1 MTTKQEVKK
10 LKITAV
16 NIRSVLTDKTKE
28 LGKLGDKKKIL
39 TRKQRLQAERAAAEK
54 KIEQAGGNKGPVAS
68 VLGNVGGM
76 VMSIKDRIM
85 NFFGYLLMGFVVDKL
100 PQIISSLSSAYDR
113 IAPFVK
119 VVWKVISTIAKALMG
134 FGGWVSQLWKPSEAE
149 TNVAQLE
156 TIKKDLEGEVDK
168 IEEPKEE
175 EDGGG
180 EETKEG
186 EEDATPI
193 DFSQVDKF
201 EKGGGEGLGQ
211 TETKQE
217 GEDEALVDATGTTD
231 DPADAQ
237 QEGVENPL
245 ENLIAI
251 DPEKIAKTGADGEKK
266 EDVTKE
272 DDKVE
277 QVIDANVNNILNKVH
292 KVTGDLKV
300 QNGGNNLNTVIIP
313 VEVLATTGNNDG
325 GSGGGTETR
334 PEPEVSNS
342 LVLD

>member
-217 GEDEALVDATGTTD
+217 GEDEALMDATGTTD

-313 VEVLATTGNNDG
+313 VEVLATTGSNNG
-325 GSGGGTETR
+325 ESGGGGETR
-334 PEPEVSNS
+334 PEPEVSLS
-342 LVLD
+342 LIHI

>member
-28 LGKLGDKKKIL
+28 LGKLGDRKKIL

-217 GEDEALVDATGTTD
+217 GEDEALMDATGTTD

-313 VEVLATTGNNDG
+313 VEVLATTGSNNG
-325 GSGGGTETR
+325 ESGGGGETR
-334 PEPEVSNS
+334 PEPEVSSS

>member
-217 GEDEALVDATGTTD
+217 GEDEALMDATGTTD

>member
-76 VMSIKDRIM
+76 VMSIKDRVM
-85 NFFGYLLMGFVVDKL
+85 NFFGYLLMGFVVKKL
-100 PQIISSLSSAYDR
+100 PDIISFLSSAYEK

-313 VEVLATTGNNDG
+313 VEVLATTGSNNG
-325 GSGGGTETR
+325 ESGGGGETR
-334 PEPEVSNS
+334 PEPEVSSS

>member
-1 MTTKQEVKK
+1 MSQKQEVKK

-16 NIRSVLTDKTKE
+16 NLRSVLTDKTKE

-39 TRKQRLQAERAAAEK
+39 VRKQRLQAERAAAEK

-85 NFFGYLLMGFVVDKL
+85 NFFGYLLMGFVVQKL
-100 PQIISSLSSAYDR
+100 PQIISFLTSAYDK

-119 VVWKVISTIAKALMG
+119 VVWKVISSIASALVK

-149 TNVAQLE
+149 SNVAQLE
-156 TIKKDLEGEVDK
+156 TVKKDMEGEVDK

-231 DPADAQ
+231 TDAQ
-237 QEGVENPL
+237 GEGEQVENPL

-277 QVIDANVNNILNKVH
+277 KVIDANVNNILNKVH
-292 KVTGDLKV
+292 KVTGDLKM

-313 VEVLATTGNNDG
+313 VEVLATTDGNGDIPKNRI
-325 GSGGGTETR
+325 EVR
-334 PEPEVSNS
+334 PEPEVSNHR
-342 LVLD
+342 VID

>member
-28 LGKLGDKKKIL
+28 LGKLGDRKKIL

-85 NFFGYLLMGFVVDKL
+85 NFFGYLLMGFVADKL
-100 PQIISSLSSAYDR
+100 PQIISFLSSAYDR

-237 QEGVENPL
+237 GEQVENPL

-313 VEVLATTGNNDG
+313 VEVLATTGSNNG
-325 GSGGGTETR
+325 ESGGGGETR
-334 PEPEVSNS
+334 PEPEVSSS

>member
-300 QNGGNNLNTVIIP
+300 QDGGNNLNTVIIP
-313 VEVLATTGNNDG
+313 VEVLATTGSNNG
-325 GSGGGTETR
+325 ESGGGGETR
-334 PEPEVSNS
+334 PEPEVSSS

>member
-313 VEVLATTGNNDG
+313 VEVLATTGNNNG
-325 GSGGGTETR
+325 ESGGGGETR

>member
-100 PQIISSLSSAYDR
+100 PQIISFLSSAYDR

-156 TIKKDLEGEVDK
+156 NIKKDLEGEVDK

-231 DPADAQ
+231 TDAQ
-237 QEGVENPL
+237 GEGEQVENPL
-245 ENLIAI
+245 ENLIAM

-277 QVIDANVNNILNKVH
+277 KVIDANVNNILNKVH
-292 KVTGDLKV
+292 KVTGDLKI
-300 QNGGNNLNTVIIP
+300 NKDGNDLNTVIIP
-313 VEVLATTGNNDG
+313 VEVLATTGSDNG
-325 GSGGGTETR
+325 GSGGGGETR
-334 PEPEVSNS
+334 PEPEVSSS

>member
-100 PQIISSLSSAYDR
+100 PQIISFLSSAYDK

-119 VVWKVISTIAKALMG
+119 VVWKVISSIASALVK

-149 TNVAQLE
+149 SNVAQLE
-156 TIKKDLEGEVDK
+156 TVKKDMEGEVDK

-313 VEVLATTGNNDG
+313 VEVLATTGSNNG
-325 GSGGGTETR
+325 ESGGGGETR
-334 PEPEVSNS
+334 PEPEVSSS

>member
-149 TNVAQLE
+149 SNVAQLE

>member
-237 QEGVENPL
+237 GEQVENPL

-313 VEVLATTGNNDG
+313 VEVLATTGSNNG
-325 GSGGGTETR
+325 ESGGGGETR
-334 PEPEVSNS
+334 PEPEVSSS

>member
-28 LGKLGDKKKIL
+28 LGKLGDRKKIL

-76 VMSIKDRIM
+76 VMSIKDRVM
-85 NFFGYLLMGFVVDKL
+85 NFFGYLLMGFVVKKL
-100 PQIISSLSSAYDR
+100 PGIISFLSSAYDK

-292 KVTGDLKV
+292 KVTGDLKI
-300 QNGGNNLNTVIIP
+300 NKDGNDLNTVIIP
-313 VEVLATTGNNDG
+313 VEVIAGTGGGDG
-325 GSGGGTETR
+325 GSGGSEER
-334 PEPEVSNS
+334 PDPVVSNS

>member
-217 GEDEALVDATGTTD
+217 GEDEALMDATGTTD

-251 DPEKIAKTGADGEKK
+251 DPEELAKKGADGEKK

-313 VEVLATTGNNDG
+313 VEVLATTGSNNG
-325 GSGGGTETR
+325 ESGGGGETR
-334 PEPEVSNS
+334 PEPEVSSS

>member
-1 MTTKQEVKK
+1 
-10 LKITAV
+10 
-16 NIRSVLTDKTKE
+16 
-28 LGKLGDKKKIL
+28 
-39 TRKQRLQAERAAAEK
+39 
-54 KIEQAGGNKGPVAS
+54 
-68 VLGNVGGM
+68 
-76 VMSIKDRIM
+76 
-85 NFFGYLLMGFVVDKL
+85 MGFVADKL
-100 PQIISSLSSAYDR
+100 PQIISFLSSAYDR

-313 VEVLATTGNNDG
+313 VEVLATTGSNNG
-325 GSGGGTETR
+325 ESGGGGETR
-334 PEPEVSNS
+334 PEPEVSSS

>member
-54 KIEQAGGNKGPVAS
+54 KIEQAEGNKGPVAS

-292 KVTGDLKV
+292 KVTGDLKM
-300 QNGGNNLNTVIIP
+300 QDGGNKLNTVIVP
-313 VEVLATTGNNDG
+313 VEVIATTGNNNG

>member
-237 QEGVENPL
+237 GERVENPL

-313 VEVLATTGNNDG
+313 VEVLATTGSNNG
-325 GSGGGTETR
+325 ESGGGGETR
-334 PEPEVSNS
+334 PEPEVSSS

>member
-76 VMSIKDRIM
+76 VMSIKDRVM
-85 NFFGYLLMGFVVDKL
+85 NFFGYLLMGFVVKKL
-100 PQIISSLSSAYDR
+100 PGIISFLSSAYDK

-237 QEGVENPL
+237 GEQVENPL

-300 QNGGNNLNTVIIP
+300 QDGGNQLNTVIIP
-313 VEVLATTGNNDG
+313 VEVLATTGSDNG
-325 GSGGGTETR
+325 GSGGGGETR
-334 PEPEVSNS
+334 PEPEVSSS

>member
-76 VMSIKDRIM
+76 VMSIKDRVM
-85 NFFGYLLMGFVVDKL
+85 NFFGYLLMGFVVKKL
-100 PQIISSLSSAYDR
+100 PGIISFLSSAYDK

-231 DPADAQ
+231 TDAQ
-237 QEGVENPL
+237 GEGEQVENPL

-292 KVTGDLKV
+292 KVTGDLKI
-300 QNGGNNLNTVIIP
+300 NKDGNDLNTVIIP
-313 VEVLATTGNNDG
+313 VEVIAGTGGGDG
-325 GSGGGTETR
+325 GSGGSEER
-334 PEPEVSNS
+334 PDPVVSNS

>member
-168 IEEPKEE
+168 KEEPKEE

-251 DPEKIAKTGADGEKK
+251 DPEKIAKTGSDGEKK

-300 QNGGNNLNTVIIP
+300 QNGGNNLNTVIVP
-313 VEVLATTGNNDG
+313 VEVIATTGNNDG